1 MENKR
6 IVVYKSSTG
15 FTKKYAEWIAEE
27 LKCPLADYRTVTA
40 EMLSGYEVVVFGSR
54 AHAGMIDGYKKAR
67 ELFQKSAAGKIVLFV
82 TGATPNAAEDMVR
95 DFWGQNLT
103 VDELSKIP
111 HFYMQGGLC
120 YEKMSLPDK
129 WMMKAFA
136 FFMKKKKDKN
146 PYEKEFEQAIVASY
160 DISDKKYITP
170 LVAYVSQNFTSP

>member
-67 ELFQKSAAGKIVLFV
+67 ELFQKSGAGKIVLFV
-82 TGATPNAAEDMVR
+82 TGATPNAAEDMIR
-95 DFWGQNLT
+95 NF
-103 VDELSKIP
+103 
-111 HFYMQGGLC
+111 
-120 YEKMSLPDK
+120 
-129 WMMKAFA
+129 
-136 FFMKKKKDKN
+136 DKN
-146 PYEKEFEQAIVASY
+146 AYEKEFEQAIATSY
-160 DISDKKYITP
+160 DISDKKNIAP
-170 LVAYVSQNFTSP
+170 LVDYLTK